1 MCLLAGGS
9 PMILVRD
16 GMELHVIGTQGLH
29 HCEYSFFFFI
39 NNTMSG
45 DDPMM
50 LVAVKHPEFVLSH
63 SIECRR
69 NLFGMNL
76 EGTLSDD
83 IGNLT
88 ELTVL

>member
-1 MCLLAGGS
+1 M
-9 PMILVRD
+9 
-16 GMELHVIGTQGLH
+16 
-29 HCEYSFFFFI
+29 
-39 NNTMSG
+39 NNAMSG
-45 DDPMM
+45 ADPMM
-50 LVAVKHPEFVLSH
+50 LVAVQHPEFVLSH